1 MGSMGVKKLN
11 RLESAQKFYASRGCC
26 QMHAHT
32 PMQYSVCNTYI
43 FGLQVLG
50 SLCCGGRV
58 MSLII
63 TPTQCQSVLYS
74 ASIVILF
81 NYYKV
86 YWMIALHQSH
96 WKSPLK
102 EGEKL
107 LERD

>member
-1 MGSMGVKKLN
+1 
-11 RLESAQKFYASRGCC
+11 
-26 QMHAHT
+26 
-32 PMQYSVCNTYI
+32 
-43 FGLQVLG
+43 
-50 SLCCGGRV
+50 
-58 MSLII
+58 MSLIV